1 MVSGNF
7 INLIGNELLST
18 GSELFSYLTCL
29 RATTFLMFSVLSIVK
44 TIILE
49 IWETTVLPH
58 EMFSSGFRLWLK
70 LKRRLLKFSIKLFDG
85 NVIDPTAVDH

>member
-29 RATTFLMFSVLSIVK
+29 RATTFLMFSVLSIVE

-49 IWETTVLPH
+49 IWETTVLPR

-70 LKRRLLKFSIKLFDG
+70 LK
-85 NVIDPTAVDH
+85 NVACLSSQLNSLTAMSLILQL